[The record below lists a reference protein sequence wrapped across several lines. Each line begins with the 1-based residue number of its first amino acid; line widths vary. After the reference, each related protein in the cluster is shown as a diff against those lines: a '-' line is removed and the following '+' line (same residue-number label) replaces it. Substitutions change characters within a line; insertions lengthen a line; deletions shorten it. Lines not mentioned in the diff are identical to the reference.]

1 MANNP
6 GSQKRYERL
15 LKSYNIT
22 TKGGVASMNDTTDDK
37 SSSPSTPTKAV
48 AATPTKRKARAAPAG
63 SAKKRGKPTPTKKES
78 DDEDVKPAKVKQDKV
93 KDESDTGSTSSLTG
107 RSNQILLHS
116 NLY

>member
-1 MANNP
+1 MANNSD
-6 GSQKRYERL
+6 SQKRYERL

-22 TKGGVASMNDTTDDK
+22 TKGGVASMNGTADDK
-37 SSSPSTPTKAV
+37 SSSPGTPTKAT

-78 DDEDVKPAKVKQDKV
+78 DDEDLKPVKAKEDKV

-107 RSNQILLHS
+107 KSNQVPPHG
-116 NLY
+116 NLC